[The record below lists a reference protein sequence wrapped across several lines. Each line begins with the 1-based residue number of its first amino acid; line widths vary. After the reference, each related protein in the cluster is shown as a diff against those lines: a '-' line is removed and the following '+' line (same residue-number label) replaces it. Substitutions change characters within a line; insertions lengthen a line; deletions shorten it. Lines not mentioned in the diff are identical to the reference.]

1 MVFSDILEI
10 WVLSLGGIVLLFLS
24 LTLMDYL
31 FKDTD
36 GYAWEAAGMA
46 ISFDISSF
54 SILGSSSEELS

>member
-36 GYAWEAAGMA
+36 GYAWEATGMA
-46 ISFDISSF
+46 ISFDFSSV